1 MGCCSS
7 LPDVQVPSVELTK
20 KNKPADDSEA
30 QDNAIVS
37 PEKIKL
43 QVVIPQPHGEGKEH
57 LLATA
62 ENSIGSCS
70 TSTPTHLS
78 DRSSRKSVTFNPVS
92 TVKEYYRDAS
102 TADTDFVTYLCSQL
116 GYDTLSD
123 ADSTDGFDQCDH
135 TEYDLE
141 APHHNS
147 PREDDPYEEE
157 WARYEAELL
166 RESEIDPSDPR
177 YIHNFDIEY
186 DPEYSIHQRSPRG
199 SRAAL
204 MCY

>member
-7 LPDVQVPSVELTK
+7 LAAEVPSVQLTT
-20 KNKPADDSEA
+20 KNTPVKTNAG
-30 QDNAIVS
+30 QDQAVQS

-43 QVVIPQPHGEGKEH
+43 HVDIPQPYGESKEI

-62 ENSIGSCS
+62 ENSVGSCS
-70 TSTPTHLS
+70 GSTPTNLS
-78 DRSSRKSVTFNPVS
+78 DPSSRKSVTFNPVS
-92 TVKEYYRDAS
+92 MVKEYYREAS

-123 ADSTDGFDQCDH
+123 ADSTDGFDQDDFA
-135 TEYDLE
+135 EQD
-141 APHHNS
+141 APHNNS
-147 PREDDPYEEE
+147 PRDEDPYEEE

-177 YIHNFDIEY
+177 YIDNYDIEY
-186 DPEYSIHQRSPRG
+186 DPDYSFQPVRSPRA
-199 SRAAL
+199 SAVRAW
-204 MCY
+204 

>member
-7 LPDVQVPSVELTK
+7 LAAEVPSVQLTK
-20 KNKPADDSEA
+20 KNTPAKTNEDQNDA
-30 QDNAIVS
+30 VQP
-37 PEKIKL
+37 PENIKL
-43 QVVIPQPHGEGKEH
+43 HVDIPQPYGEGKEL

-70 TSTPTHLS
+70 TSTPTNLS
-78 DRSSRKSVTFNPVS
+78 DPSSRKSVTFNPVS

-123 ADSTDGFDQCDH
+123 ADSTDGFDQNDFV
-135 TEYDLE
+135 EQED
-141 APHHNS
+141 APHNNS
-147 PREDDPYEEE
+147 PRDDDPYEEE

-177 YIHNFDIEY
+177 YIDNFDIEY
-186 DPEYSIHQRSPRG
+186 DPDCSFQPVRSPRA
-199 SRAAL
+199 SAIRAW
-204 MCY
+204 